1 MRKVVA
7 LTAIAGVTLASS
19 EFDGAADNNLALGLI
34 DLQRIQRHPLYLDS
48 DVSVAEPLELIRQ
61 RELIRAHFPILS
73 KDADDEMFTVPAEME
88 SKDRRSTFSIF
99 DKKQGE
105 KSEKTE
111 KTEKGSDHEFSVFL
125 DFVKTQPKEVQR
137 AIFEA
142 HPIFTTN
149 TKTKNEEEPKNTQ
162 ERSNYSNFNKRE
174 AVKKPVEEPKKDSVN
189 ARSVYTNFTKRETVQ
204 KVKKELGALY
214 AQWLNQELVQN
225 DDELYGIKSIMKKDK
240 DSWKGGVLSLDDEDN
255 ELFNLAVLIDESHK
269 TTIGRHMFTSQPQP
283 QPKPAATVAI
293 KKDYKS
299 ILDDAAGAIREIQE
313 KNSKN
318 PGLRPINLVKLVL

>member
-1 MRKVVA
+1 
-7 LTAIAGVTLASS
+7 LASS

-73 KDADDEMFTVPAEME
+73 RDADDEMFTLPAEME

-105 KSEKTE
+105 KSE

-149 TKTKNEEEPKNTQ
+149 TKTQDEEEPKNTQ
-162 ERSNYSNFNKRE
+162 RRSNYSVFDKRE
-174 AVKKPVEEPKKDSVN
+174 AVKKPVEEPKKDSIN
-189 ARSVYTNFTKRETVQ
+189 DRSAYTNFIKREAAQ
-204 KVKKELGALY
+204 KVKKELEALY

-240 DSWKGGVLSLDDEDN
+240 DSWKGDVLSLDDEDN
-255 ELFNLAVLIDESHK
+255 ELFNLAMLIDESHK
-269 TTIGRHMFTSQPQP
+269 TTIGRHVFTSQPQ
-283 QPKPAATVAI
+283 QKPATPVAP

-299 ILDDAAGAIREIQE
+299 ILDDAAGAIREIKE

-318 PGLRPINLVKLVL
+318 PGLRPINLARLNI